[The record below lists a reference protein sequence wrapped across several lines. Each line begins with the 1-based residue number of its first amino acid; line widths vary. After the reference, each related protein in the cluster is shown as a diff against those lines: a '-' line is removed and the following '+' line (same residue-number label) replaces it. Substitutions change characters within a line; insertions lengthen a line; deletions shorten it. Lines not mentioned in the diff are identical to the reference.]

1 MKINQRFI
9 VKLALGFVTIGGL
22 LFLAGFAMSG
32 FSWDAYATEH
42 QAWYRTFN
50 VSSPRHEFGMMF
62 GDDTPEE
69 EAAEEAAERAEES
82 HELAAERAEE
92 SRELATE
99 RAEESA
105 EAMSD
110 LEETLA
116 ELRSEAQDLQG
127 VDDQKVADIEALI
140 RELEK
145 TLAD

>member
-9 VKLALGFVTIGGL
+9 VKLALGFVAIGGL

-50 VSSPRHEFGMMF
+50 VSSPYHEFGMMF
-62 GDDTPEE
+62 GDDTSEE

-82 HELAAERAEE
+82 RELAA
-92 SRELATE
+92 E

>member
-9 VKLALGFVTIGGL
+9 VKLALGFVAIGGL

-50 VSSPRHEFGMMF
+50 VSSPHHEFGMMF
-62 GDDTPEE
+62 GDDTSEE

-82 HELAAERAEE
+82 RELAAERAEE
-92 SRELATE
+92 S
-99 RAEESA
+99 A
-105 EAMSD
+105 EATSD

>member
-9 VKLALGFVTIGGL
+9 VKLALGFVAIGGL

-50 VSSPRHEFGMMF
+50 VSSSHHEFGMMF

-69 EAAEEAAERAEES
+69 EAAEE
-82 HELAAERAEE
+82 AAERAEE

>member
-9 VKLALGFVTIGGL
+9 VKLALGFVAIGGL

-50 VSSPRHEFGMMF
+50 VSSPHHEFGMMF

-69 EAAEEAAERAEES
+69 EAAEE
-82 HELAAERAEE
+82 AAERAEE